1 MGNSYDA
8 VQEEDYDQ
16 IIRLKTRDTRRKT
29 QGRIEGGREEA
40 ESGRIRIG
48 ERERK

>member
-16 IIRLKTRDTRRKT
+16 IIRLKTQDTRRKT
-29 QGRIEGGREEA
+29 QGWIEGGREEA
-40 ESGRIRIG
+40 ESGRIG
-48 ERERK
+48 EWERK